1 MGDRL
6 RHRVNQVKGML
17 RRAKVV
23 VAVSLVLAASQ
34 AAAAP
39 EAGGKADA
47 ARGAANRLAVMA
59 MAGDGRG
66 ATLPRPLAET
76 DTSRYRRIFA
86 LQADGIWG
94 KADHEIGKLENRLLL
109 GHVLAQRYL
118 HPTRYRSRFR
128 ELAAWLKLYNDHPD
142 ARRIYR
148 LAMRRKP
155 HRARSPRAPA
165 RLRAEPP
172 PETAARARSVRRS
185 GTGKSRRARNLMRYI
200 RHLVRHDR
208 LTRAE
213 ESLRNGAVRGLLDK
227 VEFDL
232 TQSRIGTGWFFY
244 GKDENA
250 LRLAGAAAERSGAE
264 LPFAHWTA
272 GLAAFRMGRFADAA
286 FHFEGMA
293 SSDRI
298 DGWNLAAA
306 AFWAARAN
314 MLARKPERVHRWL
327 DVAATRPRTFYGIL
341 ARRILGLESPLRWD
355 RPELRLDRIETLAGN
370 ARVKRALALIQVGED
385 QRAGR
390 ELRALSVFDD
400 EETIRTLL
408 AIADAAG
415 LPSLALAAARRL
427 EARGGAAL
435 VSGLYPLPR
444 WRPAG
449 GFRLDRALLYAFMRQ
464 ESGFKVR
471 AKSRSGARGLMQLM
485 PATAGFIAKRRFR
498 GRGRNKL
505 FEPEFNLSLG
515 QKYLRYLIAHEAV
528 RGDMFALAIAYNGGP
543 GNLAKWQR
551 RAFKLSDD
559 PLMFIE
565 SIPARE
571 TRDFV
576 ERVLANLWI
585 YRERFNQRAPSLEAI
600 AAGERPIYRSVDRIR
615 VLQSA
620 DARN

>member
-6 RHRVNQVKGML
+6 RHRVKGIM
-17 RRAKVV
+17 RRAPVV
-23 VAVSLVLAASQ
+23 LAASLVLAASQ
-34 AAAAP
+34 AAAAS

-47 ARGAANRLAVMA
+47 ARGAAIRLAA

-66 ATLPRPLAET
+66 ATLPRPLSES
-76 DTSRYRRIFA
+76 DTGRYRRIFA
-86 LQADGIWG
+86 LQEDGIWG
-94 KADHEIGKLENRLLL
+94 AADREIGKLENRILL

-155 HRARSPRAPA
+155 RRVRSPRAPA
-165 RLRAEPP
+165 RLAAALPAEPP
-172 PETAARARSVRRS
+172 PQTAARVRSVRRS
-185 GTGKSRRARNLMRYI
+185 GAGKSRRARNLMRHI
-200 RHLVRHDR
+200 RHLVRHER

-213 ESLRNGAVRGLLDK
+213 ESLTNGAARGLLDK

-244 GKDENA
+244 GGDENA

-298 DGWNLAAA
+298 AGWNLAAA

-327 DVAATRPRTFYGIL
+327 DIAAVQPRTFYGIL

-370 ARVKRALALIQVGED
+370 ARVKRALALVQVGEY
-385 QRAGR
+385 QRAER
-390 ELRALSVFDD
+390 ELRALSAIDD
-400 EETIRTLL
+400 EETTRTLL

-415 LPSLALAAARRL
+415 LPSLALAAAKRL
-427 EARGGAAL
+427 EARGGAAP

-485 PATAGFIAKRRFR
+485 PGTAGFIAKRRFR

-505 FEPEFNLSLG
+505 FDPELNLSLG

-528 RGDMFALAIAYNGGP
+528 QGDMFALAIAYNGGP

-571 TRDFV
+571 TRQFV

-600 AAGERPIYRSVDRIR
+600 AAGERPIYESVDGTK
-615 VLQSA
+615 VLQAA